1 MPRNPLL
8 MRTLLLLLL
17 TLLLSA
23 AFAGASAA
31 RTAVAPVGGPS
42 ANNTVTKIQAWLE
55 DQVSVSYSVRNWKST
70 YLVLLNQ
77 ISARKC
83 FPSIQR
89 RSFLNAS
96 DKRVGPLRGPP
107 RSGQPFQLPV
117 G

>member
-8 MRTLLLLLL
+8 MRTLLLLL

-77 ISARKC
+77 ISARKALLMLSKHITPIVLKC
-83 FPSIQR
+83 IR
-89 RSFLNAS
+89 
-96 DKRVGPLRGPP
+96 
-107 RSGQPFQLPV
+107 
-117 G
+117 

>member
-55 DQVSVSYSVRNWKST
+55 DQVSVSYSVRDWKST
-70 YLVLLNQ
+70 NLGYIWVTAVLL
-77 ISARKC
+77 IRTPIAPRFLSLWAAFSASSR
-83 FPSIQR
+83 
-89 RSFLNAS
+89 L
-96 DKRVGPLRGPP
+96 
-107 RSGQPFQLPV
+107 
-117 G
+117 

>member
-17 TLLLSA
+17 TLLISA
-23 AFAGASAA
+23 ASAGASAA

-55 DQVSVSYSVRNWKST
+55 DQVSVSYSVRNWKSI

-77 ISARKC
+77 ISARKALLMLSKHITPIVLKC
-83 FPSIQR
+83 IR
-89 RSFLNAS
+89 
-96 DKRVGPLRGPP
+96 
-107 RSGQPFQLPV
+107 
-117 G
+117 